1 MKAMLRDRGTF
12 FWKSLMLV
20 LVASCLPAMLI
31 GISIYYVGAHT
42 IVRELNSA
50 HKVQMTQTI
59 QRFDDYLSNLEN
71 YCALLAF
78 NPGVDSTLNR
88 MDFAQQ
94 YHSTRNLFK
103 TLMLMKGS
111 NPLIKD
117 VALYLKESGSI
128 ISDYLGVR
136 TLQTAKDRQ
145 LASSL
150 LNTDKLTFMTD
161 LQLDALPE
169 TSKVVAIKLS
179 DQNGRAPF
187 GAFFIF
193 INQSMLDRLVGSSAT
208 GGGSAFLMDDSGRLV
223 TNDSSADPQLQR
235 ALKDAVMRGASSEDT
250 FVYGYGG
257 AAYSVSHQE
266 LSRLGRKWIYVSAT
280 PLSQITAP
288 VTSLSRIILIIGTCG
303 LIVVLLIAWVTSNRM
318 YRPIQRLI
326 NRLQPGKEAD
336 SGPNNEIARIETHW
350 ERQMEERMALQT
362 RIEKSL
368 PSLREMF
375 LLQFFQGKYTG
386 LSEEEM
392 RGKLRQYGWR
402 TERRKFAFLVL
413 QLHGTI
419 PPDRRM
425 TDKDH
430 RLVAYAAA
438 NIMEELT
445 ETQLEHGQVFPFH
458 DSSIAAL
465 LVLPPDLSYEEA
477 HRHAADFA
485 QTVLST
491 VGGLLRMQVTVAVGR
506 LKESLLETPE
516 ILEET
521 RKALRYR
528 QIGEAWQLV
537 DVHELQQQG
546 EETVQFPFVL
556 EKELIHDL
564 RMGLE
569 EQANIHLRQFVS
581 TLRDDGGTE
590 LWIQQGMMKL
600 LGSIHEAVLK
610 SEINPSVLF
619 NGEHMYDELL
629 QIRDPEEMIRW
640 FQSKVIRP
648 FIQRVPKSYNLQMKD
663 TVEEMLEQLHE
674 LYLSDISLEYFAEKS
689 GVSLSKL
696 SRAFKQVTGE
706 NFVDYVTRLRL
717 AKCKDLLVTTNLKI
731 GDIAETLRYNP
742 PYLVRIFKKYEGMTP
757 GQYREKHA
765 EPSQQH

>member
-1 MKAMLRDRGTF
+1 MLRYRGTF
-12 FWKSLMLV
+12 YWKSLMLV
-20 LVASCLPAMLI
+20 LVAICLPAMLI

-78 NPGVDSTLNR
+78 NPGVDPTLNQ

-94 YHSTRNLFK
+94 YQSTRNLFK

-117 VALYLKESGSI
+117 VALYLKESNSI

-145 LASSL
+145 LAGSL
-150 LNTDKLTFMTD
+150 LNTEKLTFMTD
-161 LQLDALPE
+161 LQLDALSD

-179 DQNGRAPF
+179 DQSGRAPF

-223 TNDSSADPQLQR
+223 TNGSAADPRFQQ
-235 ALKDAVMRGASSEDT
+235 ALKDAVITGASSDDT
-250 FVYGYGG
+250 FVYTYDGDS
-257 AAYSVSHQE
+257 YSVSHQE

-303 LIVVLLIAWVTSNRM
+303 LIVVLLIAWFTSNRM

-326 NRLQPGKEAD
+326 SRLQPGKEAE
-336 SGPNNEIARIETHW
+336 SGQNNEIARIETHW

-368 PSLREMF
+368 PSLREVF
-375 LLQFFQGKYTG
+375 LLQFFQGKYYSLT
-386 LSEEEM
+386 EAEM
-392 RGKLRQYGWR
+392 REKLQQYGWNV
-402 TERRKFAFLVL
+402 ERRKFAFLVL
-413 QLHGTI
+413 QLHGAVA
-419 PPDRRM
+419 PERKM
-425 TDKDH
+425 TDKDN
-430 RLVAYAAA
+430 RLVAFAAA
-438 NIMEELT
+438 NILEELA
-445 ETQLEHGQVFPFH
+445 ETHAEHGQVIPFH

-465 LVLPPDLSYEEA
+465 IVLPPDRSYEEA
-477 HRHAADFA
+477 RRHAVDFA
-485 QTVLST
+485 HTVLNT
-491 VGGLLRMQVTVAVGR
+491 VSQLLRLQVTVAISR
-506 LKESLLETPE
+506 LKDAVLETPG
-516 ILEET
+516 ILEEA

-528 QIGEAWQLV
+528 QIGEACQMV
-537 DVHELQQQG
+537 DVHELQLQG
-546 EETVQFPFVL
+546 EETVQFPFIL

-569 EQANIHLRQFVS
+569 EQANIHLRQFLS

-610 SEINPSVLF
+610 SEMNPSVLF

-629 QIRDPEEMIRW
+629 QIRDPEEMILW
-640 FQSKVIRP
+640 FQGKVIRP
-648 FIQRVPKSYNLQMKD
+648 FIQRVPRSYNSQMKE
-663 TVEEMLEQLHE
+663 TVEDVLEQIHE
-674 LYLSDISLEYFAEKS
+674 LYLTDISLEYFAEKS
-689 GVSLSKL
+689 GISVYKL

-706 NFVDYVTRLRL
+706 NFIDYVTRLRL

-731 GDIAETLRYNP
+731 NDIAETLRYNP
-742 PYLVRIFKKYEGMTP
+742 PYLVRIFKKYEGITP

-765 EPSQQH
+765 ETPH